1 MQYDREIAWDALS
14 ALLALLV
21 LFLAFAVVWSAGAE
35 EITKKQKRL
44 VKPQHQRLML
54 PRPRPWV
61 ERWGKA
67 PDLHPP
73 DCVMFEADGD
83 LEELDE
89 GAWYYLPLDL
99 VFEPE
104 TVRPSFNGQQYV
116 CLDRDDTTK
125 ETIARRVYI
134 RELT

>member
-1 MQYDREIAWDALS
+1 MKHDREIAGDVLS
-14 ALLALLV
+14 VCLALLV
-21 LFLAFAVVWSAGAE
+21 LFLSCLFLALPSKGAA
-35 EITKKQKRL
+35 KQQKL
-44 VKPQHQRLML
+44 VKPQQQRLVL

-61 ERWGKA
+61 ERWGEA

-89 GAWYYLPLDL
+89 GAWYYFPLDL

-104 TVRPSFNGQQYV
+104 TVRPSFNGRQYV
-116 CLDRDDTTK
+116 CLDRDDISK
-125 ETIARRVYI
+125 ETIARRVYV